1 MSRGRSRPSS
11 PSSGCRTVAA
21 SDPRQHASGGSNPTV
36 PVQTRSQT
44 QSLIET
50 QARVLESPIAS
61 TFNLPSN
68 YSYYY
73 YYSFISS
80 IISRSDNTRS
90 AHTNYHHT
98 ALQTVQCEL
107 RAYTRNT
114 VKRRQECLD
123 HSDTRPRPWLVVGSL
138 VRLPAQAPRGRPRL

>member
-21 SDPRQHASGGSNPTV
+21 SDPRQHASGGSNPTLYC
-36 PVQTRSQT
+36 T
-44 QSLIET
+44 
-50 QARVLESPIAS
+50 VLYCTIAF

-68 YSYYY
+68 YYYYY

>member
-21 SDPRQHASGGSNPTV
+21 SDPRQQPNCTCTNAF
-36 PVQTRSQT
+36 
-44 QSLIET
+44 
-50 QARVLESPIAS
+50 

-68 YSYYY
+68 YYYYY